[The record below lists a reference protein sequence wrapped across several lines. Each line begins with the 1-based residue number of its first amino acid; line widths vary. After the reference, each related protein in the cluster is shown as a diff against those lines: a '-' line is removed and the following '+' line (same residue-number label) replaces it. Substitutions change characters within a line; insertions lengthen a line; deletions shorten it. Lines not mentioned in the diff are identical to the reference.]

1 MSELHVSLIQTS
13 LHWENPE
20 ANLAM
25 FTKKLDQIS
34 PATDVVVLP
43 EMFTTGFSMSPE
55 NLAEPENGRT
65 LQWMKE
71 MAQKHDIA
79 LTGSVI
85 IQEGKHYFNRLF
97 WVYPDG
103 MYHAY
108 DKRHLFSLAGEE
120 KKYRPGENRL
130 VVQYKG
136 FTFLPL
142 ICYDLR
148 FPVWSRNDLG
158 YDVLL
163 YVANWPERRAYY
175 WNQLLIA
182 RAIENQSYVI
192 GVNRVG
198 DDGNGIFH
206 SGDSQCL
213 DPLGQTVGRAESG
226 KEEILE
232 VVLSRKTIH
241 EVRETFR
248 FLDDRDEFHVVI

>member
-108 DKRHLFSLAGEE
+108 DKCHLFSLAGEE

-130 VVQYKG
+130 GKREEKIRQ
-136 FTFLPL
+136 
-142 ICYDLR
+142 
-148 FPVWSRNDLG
+148 
-158 YDVLL
+158 
-163 YVANWPERRAYY
+163 
-175 WNQLLIA
+175 
-182 RAIENQSYVI
+182 
-192 GVNRVG
+192 
-198 DDGNGIFH
+198 GNG
-206 SGDSQCL
+206 
-213 DPLGQTVGRAESG
+213 PV
-226 KEEILE
+226 
-232 VVLSRKTIH
+232 
-241 EVRETFR
+241 
-248 FLDDRDEFHVVI
+248 